1 MSFQLQGTVTGR
13 YSSFNPLIWQIPKNP
28 HMNNPSPRYNSNKVY
43 LFRNMELIFRNE
55 GTTSISMDAAHR
67 VGQAGDVCL
76 VHSYMGTYRM
86 YFWRGAKKHFWRPVS
101 GKKKPELLAS
111 LKMALMLQS

>member
-13 YSSFNPLIWQIPKNP
+13 FKSSQLPLWNWPTTEAKNMSQIT
-28 HMNNPSPRYNSNKVY
+28 NKVY
-43 LFRNMELIFRNE
+43 LFRNMELVFRNE

-76 VHSYMGTYRM
+76 VHSYMGKYRM
-86 YFWRGAKKHFWRPVS
+86 YYWRGKKKHYWRPVS
-101 GKKKPELLAS
+101 TNKKPKLLAM
-111 LKMALMLQS
+111 LKAALLLQS

>member
-13 YSSFNPLIWQIPKNP
+13 FKSSQLPLWNWPTTGAKNMSQIT
-28 HMNNPSPRYNSNKVY
+28 NKVY

-55 GTTSISMDAAHR
+55 GTTSISMEAAHR

-86 YFWRGAKKHFWRPVS
+86 YFWRGAKKHYWRPVS